1 MDFSLDRRKRGKS
14 KQHPKCNSLHVD
26 CFLDSKSLPISITQT
41 LRLIQK
47 SIRTMGYDKI
57 KIDAGFEISSKRDTT
72 RERAYIKSKTKINTL
87 VVNLLPNLP
96 KSNSFE
102 ADSFFDNP

>member
-1 MDFSLDRRKRGKS
+1 
-14 KQHPKCNSLHVD
+14 
-26 CFLDSKSLPISITQT
+26 
-41 LRLIQK
+41 
-47 SIRTMGYDKI
+47 MGYDKI

-96 KSNSFE
+96 ESNSFE
-102 ADSFFDNP
+102 ADSFFDKPWLDETLLLSSWYPLLVTNLDRKDPKRSIPAHT